1 LKGAFGIS
9 EEARIALLG
18 APTAIG
24 ISPYREGGARRVDA
38 APAALRAA
46 GIVERLGAN
55 DLGDLDQLA
64 PYRDA
69 DRPVDR
75 IRNEAD
81 VVAYSALLAD
91 RIGAAAG
98 PEQFVVVLGGDCT
111 VLLGAL
117 SGLRA
122 HGGAVGLVYV
132 DGHADFASL
141 EESPSGS
148 ACSMNLALAVGRHGD
163 DALVQPRRVVHIGRR
178 DEDDTEYGSAALQES
193 PIADFPA
200 RLVRSRGPHAV
211 AEAAL
216 ARVSRETDGFWIHL
230 DVDVLDPSV
239 MPAVDSPLA
248 GGFSSDEAVE
258 LLGPIVAHPKALGMD
273 VTIYDPSLD
282 QGDDGARLI
291 VDLLSALLRP

>member
-1 LKGAFGIS
+1 M
-9 EEARIALLG
+9 
-18 APTAIG
+18 
-24 ISPYREGGARRVDA
+24 DA
-38 APAALRAA
+38 APAALRRA
-46 GIVERLGAN
+46 GIARRLGAD
-55 DLGDLDQLA
+55 DLGDVAQLA

-69 DRPVDR
+69 DRPLGR
-75 IRNEAD
+75 MRNESD
-81 VVAYSALLAD
+81 VAAYSALLAD
-91 RIGAAAG
+91 RVAAATAAR
-98 PEQFVVVLGGDCT
+98 QFVLLLGGDCT

-122 HGGAVGLVYV
+122 RGGPLGLVYV

-148 ACSMNLALAVGRHGD
+148 ACSMNLALAVGRERD
-163 DALVQPRRVVHIGRR
+163 DALVEARRVVHIGRR
-178 DEDDTEYGSAALQES
+178 DEDDPEYGSAALQAS
-193 PIADFPA
+193 PVADFPV
-200 RLVRSRGPHAV
+200 RLVRSRGLRAV

-216 ARVSRETDGFWIHL
+216 DRVASGAGGFWIHL

-248 GGFSSDEAVE
+248 GGFSPDEAVE
-258 LLGPIVAHPKALGMD
+258 LLRPIVAHPRALGID

-291 VDLLSALLRP
+291 VDLLSALLRRP